1 MKKFINYGLVVIGL
15 IILAIVKQNAKKEIR
30 ENAINNVLETE
41 NIPLVKTG
49 ITEEISTQTWFT
61 NTQFGLAIE
70 TPKKMVETPFSIPR
84 GTEEYI
90 SDITFYV
97 YKDEEMA
104 MNYMIMDTKYSQYD
118 TKEGLRG
125 SVSNL
130 INTLNGTNLNMNYF
144 DIENKYNDKGCEGT
158 CMYKTMRM
166 KIRGYCLFN
175 GRGRVYMLIASGPD
189 IDNINNKMDRIFNS
203 IRIINIQ

>member
-1 MKKFINYGLVVIGL
+1 MKRYINYGLIIIGL
-15 IILAIVKQNAKKEIR
+15 IVLAIVKQSTKKEIR
-30 ENAINNVLETE
+30 ENAIISASE
-41 NIPLVKTG
+41 K
-49 ITEEISTQTWFT
+49 EISTLVNTEINEDISTQNWFT
-61 NTQFGLAIE
+61 NTQFGIAIE
-70 TPKKMVETPFSIPR
+70 TPKKMVETPFSIPH
-84 GTEEYI
+84 GTEEFI
-90 SDITFYV
+90 SDISFYV

-130 INTLNGTNLNMNYF
+130 INTLNGTNLTVNYF
-144 DIENKYNDKGCEGT
+144 DIKNNFNDKGCEGT

-175 GRGRVYMLIASGPD
+175 GKGRVYMLIASGPD
-189 IDNINNKMDRIFNS
+189 NENVNNKMDRIFNS
-203 IRIINIQ
+203 IRIINI